1 MPYTYMVKCFDG
13 SFYIGSTWN
22 LERRI
27 WQHNHGKA
35 EGGASYTDARRPVV
49 LVYFEEYELMIDAF
63 GREKPLQ
70 NWGRKKRV
78 ALLEGRITDLVKRMP
93 PDVGLPADS

>member
-1 MPYTYMVKCFDG
+1 M
-13 SFYIGSTWN
+13 
-22 LERRI
+22 
-27 WQHNHGKA
+27 
-35 EGGASYTDARRPVV
+35 V